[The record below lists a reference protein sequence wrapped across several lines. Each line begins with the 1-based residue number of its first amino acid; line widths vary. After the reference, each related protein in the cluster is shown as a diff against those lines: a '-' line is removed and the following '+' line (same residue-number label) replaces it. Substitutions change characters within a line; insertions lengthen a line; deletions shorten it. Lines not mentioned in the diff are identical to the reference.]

1 LFTNNLKVRRNE
13 MASYKKHLTTLILT
27 AFFTIHAPFALAGV
41 GDFFK
46 SVKEAVGLGGELSE
60 DKIIEGLKEALEIGT
75 DNAVKLVSK
84 ADGYYKNPKIKIPL
98 PGAVQKVEKVL
109 RAVGYGE
116 KVDAFEMSMNRA
128 AEKAAPEAKALFWDT
143 IKKMSITDARKI
155 LGGKEN
161 EATLYFEEKTRGR
174 LAETFSPIV
183 HKTMSTVGVTQYYQE
198 LDAKVRSIPFADR
211 IIFDLDK
218 YVTDKGLD
226 GLFLMLADEE
236 RKIRQDPA
244 ARVTDLLKE
253 VFAK

>member
-1 LFTNNLKVRRNE
+1 MTSR
-13 MASYKKHLTTLILT
+13 KKSLIITLLIAFLTIQTPL
-27 AFFTIHAPFALAGV
+27 ALAGF
-41 GDFFK
+41 DNFFK
-46 SVKEAVGLGGELSE
+46 GVKEAVGLGGELSE
-60 DKIIEGLKEALEIGT
+60 SKIIDGLKEALEIGT

-143 IKKMSITDARKI
+143 IKKMSFTDARKI
-155 LGGKEN
+155 LDGREN
-161 EATLYFEEKTRGR
+161 EATLYFEEKTRDR

-183 HKTMSTVGVTQYYQE
+183 HKAMSTVGVTRYYQE
-198 LDAKVRSIPFADR
+198 LDAKVRTIPFADSMS
-211 IIFDLDK
+211 FDLDK
-218 YVTDKGLD
+218 YVTDKGLN
-226 GLFLMLADEE
+226 GLFLMLAEEE
-236 RKIRQDPA
+236 RKIRENPA

-253 VFAK
+253 VFGK